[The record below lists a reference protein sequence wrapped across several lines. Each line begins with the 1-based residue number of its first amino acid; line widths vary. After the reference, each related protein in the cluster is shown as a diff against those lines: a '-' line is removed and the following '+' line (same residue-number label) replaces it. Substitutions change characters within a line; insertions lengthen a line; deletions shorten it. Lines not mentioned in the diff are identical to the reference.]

1 MRGLI
6 QIKLNRDHNLSES
19 DLQILNQLEYVDQ
32 DGQITPLGVELTRLE
47 FVTKEFEKADAIHTR
62 ALTKLPV
69 NQAILQSLWGV
80 SGIDVD
86 QVKNSLIY
94 LDVEEDIVNKNAI
107 NLLNILN
114 RFKVITYSKKHRSI
128 TLLESPI
135 TVTDDTAPA
144 HIYIDRTRPFAND
157 YYIRSIIRSASGTL
171 MWLDKY
177 FQKEAFEWLFREA
190 DSSKIT
196 SIQIVSSVND
206 NLIDP
211 LALADYKKLKKELS
225 TRGISLEWRT
235 LARSQSHDFH
245 DRWLLDD
252 NGLCYN
258 IPSIN
263 SIKSGQRSELH
274 KSPNSEIISATFK
287 DYYNS
292 ATVVS

>member
-69 NQAILQSLWGV
+69 TQAILQSLWGV